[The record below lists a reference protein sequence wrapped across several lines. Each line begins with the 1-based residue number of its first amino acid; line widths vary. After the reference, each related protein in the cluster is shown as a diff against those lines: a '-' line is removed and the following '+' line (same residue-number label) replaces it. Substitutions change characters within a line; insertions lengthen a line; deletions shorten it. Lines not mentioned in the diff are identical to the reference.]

1 MASCPGNTSQHQILD
16 TYSLSWYCQFCIMH
30 IEFWRGTIIN
40 RNLYKIQIEKQFQK
54 SSINQLLAGLKKLFS
69 RAAGKGIFNY
79 LLLQKKPLTHIGK
92 QSTEIDSMLNMTVTL
107 YFFSGIGL
115 WSIIP
120 VKTSTFIKQKYH
132 CIH

>member
-1 MASCPGNTSQHQILD
+1 
-16 TYSLSWYCQFCIMH
+16 
-30 IEFWRGTIIN
+30 
-40 RNLYKIQIEKQFQK
+40 
-54 SSINQLLAGLKKLFS
+54 LAGLKKLFS

-115 WSIIP
+115 
-120 VKTSTFIKQKYH
+120 
-132 CIH
+132 